1 MYDVEIEES
10 MGRIS
15 KDEQRVLNEKAE
27 EIKKI
32 ICNEKISWNQLY
44 PKIVKTIVVTFLE
57 LRLDSIFKRLG
68 IPELPDDY
76 MGKYYNRIASAFRFK
91 VSYLNDDYECDIA
104 RNWLRASFYNDNR
117 YLNEPEKKSLQEK
130 FTELKEKLNRRI
142 DDLKINLDYKIML
155 VNFNFPKSLQRKY
168 ARLGWFL
175 SKKVLNDN
183 FRRSLNLELRIR
195 KTRSATS
202 TLSTV
207 RELEFSIHKNLFPE
221 EIFPKNS
228 IWSIFYIFKF
238 NDSKEEIDNLIEFKR
253 SRKMKN
259 LIAIRPIFKIRA
271 KNEGDSEIITLEDF
285 LEKESVKIEDC
296 QIEINEEYKDP
307 NKTKYKK
314 DYEVDYKD
322 LMNIWYW
329 ECVKRNDLER
339 ALKTVLTSVK
349 MNDTSNESRE
359 KANGLQEGLSNIQ
372 QANGLQEGL
381 SNIQQ
386 AIISITSDK
395 QSGKKSKVFEGYEH
409 NKRPYS
415 WEDVTICYLKSYR
428 KFFYFKDYLRPLR
441 ISKKRHSLLEMIIK
455 SKDNLILGHYTHN
468 SDLFHRLNEYL
479 RLGFKKEDRPMDW
492 KRYQKVFK
500 VSFNV
505 KMKEEIND
513 LKIILKSPEEI
524 EKRSNDTY

>member
-32 ICNEKISWNQLY
+32 ICNEKLSWNQLY

-76 MGKYYNRIASAFRFK
+76 MNQYFNRISTRGLSFFH
-91 VSYLNDDYECDIA
+91 LNYEEKRKMIYYSIY
-104 RNWLRASFYNDNR
+104 ASFFNDNR
-117 YLNEPEKKSLQEK
+117 FVKRPDYRSLDQK
-130 FTELKEKLNRRI
+130 YKDLRKKLNDEI
-142 DDLKINLDYKIML
+142 VDLNMNLNYKTML
-155 VNFNFPKSLQRKY
+155 VNIDFPMSLQKKY
-168 ARLGWFL
+168 ARLGLFIYKNMMNDKFK
-175 SKKVLNDN
+175 SFVKKELLMMEERANN
-183 FRRSLNLELRIR
+183 FELNLIVYGELGLVL
-195 KTRSATS
+195 K
-202 TLSTV
+202 
-207 RELEFSIHKNLFPE
+207 LFPNGM
-221 EIFPKNS
+221 FPDNS
-228 IWSIFYIFKF
+228 FWSIFYLFKF
-238 NDSKEEIDNLIEFKR
+238 DNEDDEIKNLLEFKQN
-253 SRKMKN
+253 RKLEN
-259 LIAIRPIFKIRA
+259 LIAIRPIFEIKT
-271 KNEGDSEIITLEDF
+271 KNESDSEIITLEDF

-322 LMNIWYW
+322 LMIKWYSKW
-329 ECVKRNDLER
+329 VIRGTTEQL
-339 ALKTVLTSVK
+339 LKSALTSVK
-349 MNDTSNESRE
+349 MNETPNEGRE
-359 KANGLQEGLSNIQ
+359 TANGIQEDLSNIQ
-372 QANGLQEGL
+372 QD
-381 SNIQQ
+381 
-386 AIISITSDK
+386 ISSIKSDK
-395 QSGKKSKVFEGYEH
+395 QSEKKSKVFEGYEH
-409 NKRPYS
+409 NKRPDS
-415 WEDVTICYLKSYR
+415 WEDVTICYLESHSRFY
-428 KFFYFKDYLRPLR
+428 YFKDYLRPLR
-441 ISKKRHSLLEMIIK
+441 ISEKRHSLLETIIK
-455 SKDNLILGHYTHN
+455 AKDNLILGHYTHN